1 MKKVPEPFGRFFLT
15 YPMLLQLH
23 PVNPQVR
30 NVKMIV
36 ECLLDGGVI
45 IYPTDTIYG
54 LGCDIFQHKAVER
67 ICRIKQVD
75 PAKAQL
81 SFICYDL
88 SDLSNYTKSI
98 STPLYRL
105 LKNYL
110 PGPYTFILPASKQ
123 VPKILKSRK
132 DTIGLRIPDNVIAR
146 SLVRELQHPILS
158 SSLPGASAG
167 TGHQEK
173 MAHDRRGS
181 NHGPSAATPS
191 LWIEEYTDPEMIR
204 EKFEPQVDIIIDG
217 GIGGMIPST
226 VVDCTGD
233 EPVLVRKGLGEWVGA
248 ET

>member
-1 MKKVPEPFGRFFLT
+1 MYLH
-15 YPMLLQLH
+15 LH
-23 PVNPQVR
+23 PENPQVR
-30 NVKMIV
+30 NVKMVI

-132 DTIGLRIPDNVIAR
+132 DTIGLRIPDNIIAR
-146 SLVRELQHPILS
+146 SLVKELQHPILS
-158 SSLPGASAG
+158 SSLPGD
-167 TGHQEK
+167 
-173 MAHDRRGS
+173 MV
-181 NHGPSAATPS
+181 
-191 LWIEEYTDPEMIR
+191 EEYTDPEMIKD
-204 EKFEPQVDIIIDG
+204 KFENQVDIIIDG

-226 VVDCTGD
+226 VVDCTGE
-233 EPVLVRKGLGEWVGA
+233 EPLLVRKGLGEWVEA
-248 ET
+248 NP